1 MLTLPM
7 LPVWIIDFFGAAAAI
22 ILAYLCLGEA
32 RKLMQAERDNPLWA
46 FFFWLTVT
54 FLALA
59 LSRSLGHLFKYILI
73 FSGAAEL
80 WEIIR
85 PVSGGIN
92 TLAFMTVA
100 SVTMFFHHIQ
110 GIYRRMEANHAEL
123 ESVSREIL
131 NLNRDLETLVMERT
145 MAEMALGVADGIRNP
160 ICVIGGFSNLLL
172 RRLTPEDPSREW
184 LRAIAEETKRMEQMV
199 EKFEALA
206 KEREYFFS
214 QEDLNLIVQDVL
226 TILAPEAEAKNLS
239 LKAKLWPQPLIGK
252 LSKHL
257 LRVAL
262 SHLLRNAI
270 EATPPGG
277 QIEVVTSLTDDQ
289 AHLEIR
295 DTGKGMP
302 AEVVEKVFVPFYT
315 TKIGGTGLG
324 LVFVRQIIE
333 EHRGDI
339 NITSQPGQGTTVS
352 INLPQRFTERTAEA
366 PHPPDQ

>member
-7 LPVWIIDFFGAAAAI
+7 LPVWLFDFFGAAAAV
-22 ILAYLCLGEA
+22 ILACLCLAEA
-32 RKLMQAERDNPLWA
+32 RKLMRGEPDNPLWA
-46 FFFWLTVT
+46 FFLWLTVT

-59 LSRSLGHLFKYILI
+59 LSRSVGHLFKYILI
-73 FSGAAEL
+73 FSGAGNF
-80 WEIIR
+80 WNTIQ
-85 PVSGGIN
+85 PFSGGFN
-92 TLAFMTVA
+92 TLTFVTVA

-110 GIYRRMEANHAEL
+110 RIYRRMEANHAEL
-123 ESVSREIL
+123 ETVSREIL

-160 ICVIGGFSNLLL
+160 ICVIGGFSQLLL
-172 RRLTPEDPSREW
+172 RRLTPEDPSRKW

-199 EKFEALA
+199 EKFETLA

-214 QEDLNLIVQDVL
+214 QEDLNLIVEDVL
-226 TILAPEAEAKNLS
+226 AILAPEAEAKRIS
-239 LKAKLWPQPLIGK
+239 LEAKLWPHPLIGK

-277 QIEVVTSLTDDQ
+277 HIEIITKEKDGQ
-289 AHLEIR
+289 AHLEIK

-333 EHRGDI
+333 EHRGNI
-339 NITSQPGQGTTVS
+339 NISSQPGKGTTVS
-352 INLPQRFTERTAEA
+352 ITLPQRFTERTTKA
-366 PHPPDQ
+366 PPPADQ